1 MAYRVIADHIRTVTF
16 AISDGATFSNEGRGY
31 ILRRVLRRAVRYG
44 KKLNINHAYM
54 YKLVEVVAENMK
66 DYYPYL
72 LEKVDYVS
80 KLVKAEEERFENTLN
95 EGERIL
101 QSYLQNNT
109 SKVLDG
115 ETVFKLYDT
124 YGFPVELTKEIAS
137 EHSIS
142 IDEAGFEKCMQQQRE
157 RARNA
162 RSDDQSMGSQS
173 VDLLNFTDKSEFI
186 GYDHLE
192 NHSKVIAL
200 FKDGVRVEELI
211 DEGDVVCEQ
220 TCFYAESGG
229 QIYDTGVMEN
239 ETTILE
245 VNKVTK
251 APLKQFLHHVIVKKG
266 TVKVNDELDLKINKD
281 DRNLIKANHSSLHLL
296 QAALQKVVGSH
307 IHQAGS
313 YVCAQYARFDF
324 THFEK
329 LTYQQI
335 REVERLVNEQISK
348 NLMVVTDLMD
358 IESAKNSGAM
368 ALFDEKYDDVV
379 RVVKMGDFSKELCGG
394 THVGSTGEIGIFK
407 IVSEESVGSG
417 IRRITSKTNYSAY
430 QETVKQQDLL
440 LNIADILKVNSEAKI
455 IEKLQQ
461 FMKESEQR
469 SQIIKQ
475 LKEKMASSTLDD
487 LLKQS
492 KNINGYNVV
501 IKKIEGDSSQMKPMA
516 SQLAE
521 KLEKSVILLYTVNDG
536 RITFVAS
543 CSKDAI
549 QQGMKA
555 NNVVKLASSI
565 TGGNGGGKDDV
576 ASAGG
581 KDVTKINQA
590 VEAVEELINK

>member
-1 MAYRVIADHIRTVTF
+1 M
-16 AISDGATFSNEGRGY
+16 
-31 ILRRVLRRAVRYG
+31 
-44 KKLNINHAYM
+44 
-54 YKLVEVVAENMK
+54 
-66 DYYPYL
+66 
-72 LEKVDYVS
+72 
-80 KLVKAEEERFENTLN
+80 
-95 EGERIL
+95 
-101 QSYLQNNT
+101 
-109 SKVLDG
+109 
-115 ETVFKLYDT
+115 
-124 YGFPVELTKEIAS
+124 
-137 EHSIS
+137 
-142 IDEAGFEKCMQQQRE
+142 
-157 RARNA
+157 
-162 RSDDQSMGSQS
+162 
-173 VDLLNFTDKSEFI
+173 
-186 GYDHLE
+186 
-192 NHSKVIAL
+192 
-200 FKDGVRVEELI
+200 
-211 DEGDVVCEQ
+211 
-220 TCFYAESGG
+220 
-229 QIYDTGVMEN
+229 
-239 ETTILE
+239 
-245 VNKVTK
+245 
-251 APLKQFLHHVIVKKG
+251 
-266 TVKVNDELDLKINKD
+266 
-281 DRNLIKANHSSLHLL
+281 
-296 QAALQKVVGSH
+296 VGSH

-313 YVCAQYARFDF
+313 YVCTQYARFDF

-348 NLMVVTDLMD
+348 NLKVVTDLMD

-521 KLEKSVILLYTVNDG
+521 KLEKSVILLYTVNEG

>member
-1 MAYRVIADHIRTVTF
+1 
-16 AISDGATFSNEGRGY
+16 
-31 ILRRVLRRAVRYG
+31 
-44 KKLNINHAYM
+44 
-54 YKLVEVVAENMK
+54 
-66 DYYPYL
+66 
-72 LEKVDYVS
+72 
-80 KLVKAEEERFENTLN
+80 
-95 EGERIL
+95 
-101 QSYLQNNT
+101 
-109 SKVLDG
+109 
-115 ETVFKLYDT
+115 
-124 YGFPVELTKEIAS
+124 
-137 EHSIS
+137 
-142 IDEAGFEKCMQQQRE
+142 
-157 RARNA
+157 
-162 RSDDQSMGSQS
+162 
-173 VDLLNFTDKSEFI
+173 
-186 GYDHLE
+186 
-192 NHSKVIAL
+192 
-200 FKDGVRVEELI
+200 
-211 DEGDVVCEQ
+211 
-220 TCFYAESGG
+220 
-229 QIYDTGVMEN
+229 
-239 ETTILE
+239 
-245 VNKVTK
+245 
-251 APLKQFLHHVIVKKG
+251 
-266 TVKVNDELDLKINKD
+266 
-281 DRNLIKANHSSLHLL
+281 
-296 QAALQKVVGSH
+296 
-307 IHQAGS
+307 
-313 YVCAQYARFDF
+313 
-324 THFEK
+324 
-329 LTYQQI
+329 
-335 REVERLVNEQISK
+335 
-348 NLMVVTDLMD
+348 MD

-521 KLEKSVILLYTVNDG
+521 KLEKSVILLYAVNEG